1 MAAFKTLANLI
12 DNLIK
17 KKKYSYSLG
26 HMHAEAPHHNV
37 WHETGVNTEC
47 GLAHR
52 SWQEVEEVVIE
63 SHQAWRVGVIFQA
76 FRQTCKTQR
85 RQHLVWLLH
94 WIPRD

>member
-26 HMHAEAPHHNV
+26 HTHAEAPRHSV
-37 WHETGVNTEC
+37 WHETGIDTEC

-52 SWQEVEEVVIE
+52 S
-63 SHQAWRVGVIFQA
+63 
-76 FRQTCKTQR
+76 
-85 RQHLVWLLH
+85 
-94 WIPRD
+94 